1 VCVCVCVRVRVHV
14 RVCVSVCVC
23 VCVCVCLRAHTR
35 DMVFMAAFAAKAD
48 TALLSSP
55 PTFSSS
61 SFPTTGLA
69 GNWQACGTLLALA
82 MHNDNQLLIAAAG
95 GISCILDAMDNH
107 RDSPSLQSLAV
118 RALCRI
124 GWWRTGL
131 QARIKA
137 EGGALRVKRAMEH
150 ADVQQGTLNW
160 GPLLLSRLD
169 RATGED
175 LLESEMQQMV
185 AELDAKY
192 SATELHFSTLS
203 HTCPPSKLKS

>member
-1 VCVCVCVRVRVHV
+1 MGCKP
-14 RVCVSVCVC
+14 
-23 VCVCVCLRAHTR
+23 
-35 DMVFMAAFAAKAD
+35 AANAD

-55 PTFSSS
+55 PTFSSL

-69 GNWQACGTLLALA
+69 GIRQACGTLLALA

-107 RDSPSLQSLAV
+107 QESPSLQSLAV

-131 QARIKA
+131 QSRIKA

-150 ADVQQGTLNW
+150 TDVQQGTLNW

-169 RATGED
+169 RATGEE

-185 AELDAKY
+185 DELDAKY
-192 SATELHFSTLS
+192 SATELHFSTL
-203 HTCPPSKLKS
+203 KSDNVRRRS